1 VNTRKRLSAFAALLE
16 IHTVLAR
23 QRCCRVEAPEDLDAK
38 GTLGGIG

>member
-1 VNTRKRLSAFAALLE
+1 MNTRKRLSAFAALLE
-16 IHTVLAR
+16 IHTVLAH